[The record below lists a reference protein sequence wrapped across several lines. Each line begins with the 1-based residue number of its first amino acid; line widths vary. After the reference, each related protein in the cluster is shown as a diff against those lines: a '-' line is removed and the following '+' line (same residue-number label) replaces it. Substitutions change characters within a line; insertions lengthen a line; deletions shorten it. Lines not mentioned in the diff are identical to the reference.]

1 VNFMIIDD
9 EPFAAMLIEDH
20 AIDLM
25 QKGSLLS
32 ILSLVHALSAF
43 IHFVFPTSLQV
54 SLLVDSVFDTVF
66 RKSSNKSKGI
76 LYMRDIT
83 ELEKVEMLNR
93 VMFVFL
99 TDLERWPAVLE
110 KKIPHVYIF
119 HDNNL
124 GICVKLNYLEQIQ
137 NKTLMKDLYRCVRNH
152 QKTARWQTQHS
163 HFNTSP
169 SQSSDFIQTFGYSTN
184 TSV

>member
-1 VNFMIIDD
+1 MIIDD

-20 AIDLM
+20 AVELM

-43 IHFVFPTSLQV
+43 IHFVFPTSLQI

-76 LYMRDIT
+76 LYMKDIT
-83 ELEKVEMLNR
+83 ELERADMLNR
-93 VMFVFL
+93 VVFVLL
-99 TDLERWPAVLE
+99 TDLERWPVVIE
-110 KKIPHVYIF
+110 KRIPHVYIY

-124 GICVKLNYLEQIQ
+124 GICVKFNYLEQIQ
-137 NKTLMKDLYRCVRNH
+137 NKALMKDLYRCIRNH
-152 QKTARWQTQHS
+152 QKSARWQTQCS
-163 HFNTSP
+163 YSNTSP
-169 SQSSDFIQTFGYSTN
+169 PQSSDFTQTFDYSTN
-184 TSV
+184 TSI